1 MSVSIRIYSNGVTT
15 RLIKISLRYH
25 TDQRTLTQRS
35 WISKV
40 YIYVWFS
47 PNVRL
52 LKKVYMYSNKKIET
66 AVCCSFYGIS

>member
-15 RLIKISLRYH
+15 RLIKISY
-25 TDQRTLTQRS
+25 RS
-35 WISKV
+35 KNVNTALLDFKSI

-47 PNVRL
+47 PNVRS
-52 LKKVYMYSNKKIET
+52 LKKVYMYSNEKIET